1 MENRFRY
8 FFFVAKIQQCRSCDL
23 W

>member
-8 FFFVAKIQQCRSCDL
+8 FFFVAKIQRCRSCDL